1 MTQHPT
7 PADQAHVAAVAALAV
22 EAYSQAIRQKQYTGR
37 IDEKTYSDCTKVAA
51 ALLDEQRK
59 ARG

>member
-1 MTQHPT
+1 MGMDGIRTN
-7 PADQAHVAAVAALAV
+7 AVVAAVAALAV
-22 EAYSQAIRQKQYTGR
+22 EVYSQAIQQKKCTGR
-37 IDEKTYSDCTKVAA
+37 IDEKTYRDCTKVAA